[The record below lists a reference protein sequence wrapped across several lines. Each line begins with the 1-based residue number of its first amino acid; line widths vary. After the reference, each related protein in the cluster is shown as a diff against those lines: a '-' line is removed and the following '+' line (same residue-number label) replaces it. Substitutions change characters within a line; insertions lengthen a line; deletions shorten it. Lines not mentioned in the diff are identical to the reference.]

1 MPLNT
6 RGNAAIVYVRESTA
20 VLAEN
25 EDWLELFKSF
35 PSHATPW
42 AGAGG
47 GKTQFIVNRKR
58 WLSRAL
64 EASQVVENKRWR
76 RKSVSQ
82 QSCDEGRDGLQMGD
96 HRVLIATSGNT
107 E

>member
-6 RGNAAIVYVRESTA
+6 RSNAAIVYVCESTD